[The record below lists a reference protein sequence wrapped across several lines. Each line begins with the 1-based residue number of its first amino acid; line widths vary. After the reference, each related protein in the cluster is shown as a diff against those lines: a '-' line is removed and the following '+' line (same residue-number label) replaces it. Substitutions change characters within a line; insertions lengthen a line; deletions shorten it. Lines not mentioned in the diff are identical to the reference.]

1 MSSHDAPEISE
12 GTVGCDITSSLS
24 CPSLLQ
30 KLDAGNQLALIEDL
44 HKDIRVVGNEAK
56 GEHVP
61 GFCIPKKG
69 VTSILLVL
77 REGVLT
83 GNPEQKEEA
92 AKALGLVIKLTS
104 AEALKPSVVSIT
116 GPLIRILGDR
126 FSWNVKVALLETLS
140 LLLAKVEIALKPF
153 LPQLQTTF
161 TKALQDSNRAVR
173 LKAADALGKLIVIHV
188 KVDPLFT
195 ELLNGIR
202 SSDDSAIRDTMLQ
215 ALRFVTRGAGAKVD
229 ATIRKNISTVL
240 LGMLGHD
247 EDATRMASAGCLAE
261 LCAFLSEEE
270 LNTVLHQH
278 LLADISGIDW
288 MVRHGRSLALS
299 VAVNVAPYRL
309 CSPKY
314 YNSVLEMILSNATA
328 DRIPIAVSGIRG
340 MGFLMKYHMEEGGN
354 LPPKLSNLFIKCLQN
369 SSSDI
374 KLVAE
379 KMIWWANK
387 NHLPALDPQTIKP
400 ILKALLDNTKDK
412 NTSVRA
418 YSDQAIVN
426 LLKMRVGEQVLE
438 SVSKI
443 LDAASLELLNE
454 SCRRSLKKLA
464 GQADSDEQID
474 DTILT

>member
-1 MSSHDAPEISE
+1 MAVKSRVVLPYLVPKLTTPPVNTRVLAFLSSVAGDALTRHLSVILPAMMSALKEKLGTSEEQLASSTAQLFEMANCQSVILSVEDDVGQRIITEDLLEATRSPELGMRQAAAVMLNIYCSKTKADYTGHLRSLVSGLIRLFNDTNPVVLNESWDALNS
-12 GTVGCDITSSLS
+12 ITK
-24 CPSLLQ
+24 

-44 HKDIRVVGNEAK
+44 HRDIRIVGNEAK

-69 VTSILLVL
+69 VTSILVVL

-202 SSDDSAIRDTMLQ
+202 SSDDSAIR
-215 ALRFVTRGAGAKVD
+215 
-229 ATIRKNISTVL
+229 
-240 LGMLGHD
+240 
-247 EDATRMASAGCLAE
+247 
-261 LCAFLSEEE
+261 
-270 LNTVLHQH
+270 
-278 LLADISGIDW
+278 
-288 MVRHGRSLALS
+288 
-299 VAVNVAPYRL
+299 
-309 CSPKY
+309 
-314 YNSVLEMILSNATA
+314 
-328 DRIPIAVSGIRG
+328 
-340 MGFLMKYHMEEGGN
+340 
-354 LPPKLSNLFIKCLQN
+354 
-369 SSSDI
+369 
-374 KLVAE
+374 
-379 KMIWWANK
+379 
-387 NHLPALDPQTIKP
+387 
-400 ILKALLDNTKDK
+400 
-412 NTSVRA
+412 
-418 YSDQAIVN
+418 
-426 LLKMRVGEQVLE
+426 
-438 SVSKI
+438 
-443 LDAASLELLNE
+443 
-454 SCRRSLKKLA
+454 
-464 GQADSDEQID
+464 
-474 DTILT
+474 